1 MNNREL
7 SKNYKKTK
15 NLVNFIS
22 SLSIIILGIL
32 FFIVPTVSNMEPN
45 KILFVVMLLYFGV
58 KISEYI
64 LTRKSRDSETIWVA
78 IACFLASASAIQY
91 GSIASNILV
100 SVSLSVWVLILTIIK
115 LIKINE
121 YREQENTLM
130 YINIVTMSLFILLGV
145 LSVVSI
151 YREIVSINLILGF
164 FFIIEGILHSL
175 EVGIRITKENKESQ
189 KKTKK
194 TE

>member
-1 MNNREL
+1 MKNREL

-15 NLVNFIS
+15 NLINFVC
-22 SLSIIILGIL
+22 SLSIFILGML
-32 FFIVPTVSNMEPN
+32 FFIVPTISDMESN
-45 KILFVVMLLYFGV
+45 KILFIVMLLYFGV

-64 LTRKSRDSETIWVA
+64 LTRKSRDSETIWVS
-78 IACFLASASAIQY
+78 IACFLSAASAIQY
-91 GSIASNILV
+91 GEIASNVLV

-130 YINIVTMSLFILLGV
+130 YLNVVTMSLFILLGV

-151 YREIVSINLILGF
+151 YQEVVSINLILGF
-164 FFIIEGILHSL
+164 FFIVEGILHSL
-175 EVGIRITKENKESQ
+175 EVGIRITKENKEKN
-189 KKTKK
+189 KKRKK
-194 TE
+194 AD